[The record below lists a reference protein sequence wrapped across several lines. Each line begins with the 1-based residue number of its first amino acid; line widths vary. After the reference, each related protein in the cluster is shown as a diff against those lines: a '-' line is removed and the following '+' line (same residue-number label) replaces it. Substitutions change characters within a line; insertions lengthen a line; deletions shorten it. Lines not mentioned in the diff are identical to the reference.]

1 MSDINEGENK
11 MLDGSAIPE
20 STMEQIRAASGQE
33 SMAQL
38 HLNVQFTHQDLANMI
53 QALVML
59 TAHYRQHAM
68 IMSDAG
74 SMQAAQQFAALANSS
89 LALIRKLNGADVREG
104 EPIGGT
110 N

>member
-20 STMEQIRAASGQE
+20 STMENIRLASGQAGQE
-33 SMAQL
+33 QL

-53 QALVML
+53 QGLVML

-68 IMSDAG
+68 IMLDAG
-74 SMQAAQQFAALANSS
+74 SPGAAQQFGALANQC
-89 LALIRKLNGADVREG
+89 LALIRKMNGADVTEA
-104 EPIGGT
+104 EPVGGT
-110 N
+110 Q